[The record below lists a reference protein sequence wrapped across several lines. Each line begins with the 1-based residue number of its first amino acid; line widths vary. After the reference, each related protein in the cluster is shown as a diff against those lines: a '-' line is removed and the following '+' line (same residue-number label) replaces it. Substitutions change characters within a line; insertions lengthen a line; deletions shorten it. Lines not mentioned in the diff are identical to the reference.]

1 MAIRIGWDKFEVA
14 LLIDACNQVLNK
26 KIAKPEIVSRLSAA
40 LRSRAVEQGVEIDEI
55 FRNESGISLQMT
67 KMDYLLADGKIGLP
81 GASKLYAE
89 IAELSKSNPADF
101 AKLLVEAKEQI
112 GVKEARVRFAMRD
125 VYQLYAKH
133 HAEFTADDIYNLS
146 KELDATIYFDAL
158 AEVSVR
164 VSNDLFVSKKQIS
177 FDVDAIDK
185 VIGSFMAKDYIRIR
199 EIDSF
204 LVFPNVGYE
213 WNEYLLESFVAS
225 YSRKFALLSNGHS
238 LNNVAGAIVKKDGK
252 INEFVDVCAAALAD
266 SGISLKKTE
275 ALNYLADVN
284 LITRRSY
291 RDLDSAIRK
300 ATQIRGRKE

>member
-112 GVKEARVRFAMRD
+112 GVKEARVNMSNKEMFSQWLSVNTPKIFKPDAIMRALD
-125 VYQLYAKH
+125 EGFDYCKNH
-133 HAEFTADDIYNLS
+133 GLS
-146 KELDATIYFDAL
+146 KESLWDLNDISKFSSITSRLLSMRIFRLTHRSTASVLDKAVPLYRTFLKENMNAKEDSH
-158 AEVSVR
+158 EVSTQQESVAKENNPPSETALKYKTPP
-164 VSNDLFVSKKQIS
+164 VNTPDKTNASLYSN
-177 FDVDAIDK
+177 
-185 VIGSFMAKDYIRIR
+185 
-199 EIDSF
+199 
-204 LVFPNVGYE
+204 P
-213 WNEYLLESFVAS
+213 
-225 YSRKFALLSNGHS
+225 
-238 LNNVAGAIVKKDGK
+238 
-252 INEFVDVCAAALAD
+252 
-266 SGISLKKTE
+266 
-275 ALNYLADVN
+275 
-284 LITRRSY
+284 
-291 RDLDSAIRK
+291 RD
-300 ATQIRGRKE
+300 